1 MHWKDNHFCWEKN
14 TMLPY
19 KHSSVTEHVHFYIS
33 ISCFWKNNSFFSCFF
48 FCCKTDD
55 IIFWWTLSTI
65 TLNIF
70 FLTKLPHF
78 FFFCVDEEEEIY
90 NLPRSLG
97 SIRQW
102 LLCTTEWFPPPCN
115 ISTYRIYST
124 QKQTNFGLC
133 WGTGAVRIRNTV
145 LRWRLQ
151 KNGLQNSK
159 LYTWLGFIFKKIKVW
174 L

>member
-78 FFFCVDEEEEIY
+78 LFCVWTRRKKYITYPGLLGVSD
-90 NLPRSLG
+90 NDCCVPLSGSLHPATYQHIG
-97 SIRQW
+97 YT
-102 LLCTTEWFPPPCN
+102 CTVQYT
-115 ISTYRIYST
+115 
-124 QKQTNFGLC
+124 KTNRL
-133 WGTGAVRIRNTV
+133 WTV
-145 LRWRLQ
+145 LRTMNRIRPD
-151 KNGLQNSK
+151 SK
-159 LYTWLGFIFKKIKVW
+159 YCAALASTEKWSSKQ
-174 L
+174 

>member
-1 MHWKDNHFCWEKN
+1 MHWKDNHFCWEKK
-14 TMLPY
+14 TMFPY

-102 LLCTTEWFPPPCN
+102 LLCTTEWFPPPCD
-115 ISTYRIYST
+115 ISTYRIYMYCT
-124 QKQTNFGLC
+124 VHKNKQTLDCAEDHEPDPSGFEILC
-133 WGTGAVRIRNTV
+133 CVGVYRKMVFKTV
-145 LRWRLQ
+145 
-151 KNGLQNSK
+151 N
-159 LYTWLGFIFKKIKVW
+159 YTPD
-174 L
+174 